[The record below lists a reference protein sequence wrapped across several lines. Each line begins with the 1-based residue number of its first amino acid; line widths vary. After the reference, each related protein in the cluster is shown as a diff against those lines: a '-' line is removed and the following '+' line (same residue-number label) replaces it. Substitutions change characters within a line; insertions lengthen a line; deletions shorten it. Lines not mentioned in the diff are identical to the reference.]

1 MTYLFAVGVT
11 VGILAGAWVYA
22 GGILGFVGFAGFLGW
37 ATYFAAGGGKK
48 GIISTLC
55 SNLSGVFWGVITK
68 YLIVNVS
75 ILVSFIFIVIGIE
88 MIISN
93 VKEKDNKVIISL
105 IGFLVFGFSVSI
117 DSFTTGIGLNVIN
130 SNYLEVSLIFSIV
143 SGSFT
148 YFGLILGNR
157 LKFYFGRLA
166 ASVGGIVLIM
176 LGIYYFFR

>member
-1 MTYLFAVGVT
+1 
-11 VGILAGAWVYA
+11 
-22 GGILGFVGFAGFLGW
+22 
-37 ATYFAAGGGKK
+37 
-48 GIISTLC
+48 
-55 SNLSGVFWGVITK
+55 
-68 YLIVNVS
+68 
-75 ILVSFIFIVIGIE
+75 